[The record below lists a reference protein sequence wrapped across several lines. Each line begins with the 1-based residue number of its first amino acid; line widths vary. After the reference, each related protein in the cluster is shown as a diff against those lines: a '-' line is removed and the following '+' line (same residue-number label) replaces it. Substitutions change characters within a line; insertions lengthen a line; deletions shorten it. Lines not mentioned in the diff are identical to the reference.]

1 MAAPDPDIDP
11 QDADAERIDAESA
24 AGPPMARQIVALS
37 SIAIFVGLLAGAG
50 ASAFVAVEHH
60 LQNLVWQTLPES
72 MGLDQAPAWL
82 VVGLLVVGALI
93 TYVGLQLPGK
103 GGHAPLSGFAL
114 DIGPGTIISALVAA
128 LGSLIFGAVLG
139 PEAPLMAVGTA
150 VGALAFRD
158 KDKPIRLVMMLVG
171 AMAAIGAI
179 FGNPLVTC
187 VLLLEMAT
195 IAGPPLTAPP
205 VLMSALAGTA
215 SGYVLQVGL
224 GDWSGLGEAQLGL
237 KNLAPYTEVHVE
249 DLVTS
254 LVVAILVAL
263 VALAAR
269 LAGLRVATVARRQP
283 LLTIVAVG
291 VVVALSAIAVDA
303 ITGSGIAVV
312 LFSGQST
319 MQEYL
324 ALTSLGT
331 AVVILL
337 GKFVAYA
344 ACLGGG
350 FRGGPIFPAVALGVI
365 ISTSAT
371 TVVSGTSTSA
381 LAAAGI
387 AAAVAAAMR
396 LPFVALVMGVTMT
409 YPAGGATTVLAALGT
424 IIGLSVRMAGERFAP
439 SLRPAPAPSAPAGA
453 AAH

>member
-1 MAAPDPDIDP
+1 MAAPDADVDP
-11 QDADAERIDAESA
+11 SDADAERIDAESA
-24 AGPPMARQIVALS
+24 DGPPMARQIVALS
-37 SIAIFVGLLAGAG
+37 SIGLLVGLLAGAG
-50 ASAFVAVEHH
+50 ASLFVAVEHH
-60 LQNLVWQTLPES
+60 LQHYVWHTVPDA
-72 MGLDQAPAWL
+72 MGLDEAPAWL
-82 VVGLLVVGALI
+82 TALFLLVGALI
-93 TYVGLQLPGK
+93 TYAGMRLPGK

-114 DIGPGTIISALVAA
+114 DIGPDTVVSAIIAA
-128 LGSLIFGAVLG
+128 LGGLVFGAVLG

-150 VGALAFRD
+150 LGALAFRD
-158 KDKPIRLVMMLVG
+158 KANPIRLVMMLVG

-187 VLLLEMAT
+187 ILLLEMAA

-205 VLMSALAGTA
+205 VLMAALAGTA

-224 GDWSGLGEAQLGL
+224 GDWSGLGEAQLGI
-237 KNLAPYTEVHVE
+237 KNLTPYTEVQIG
-249 DLVTS
+249 DLLTAV
-254 LVVAILVAL
+254 VVAVVVAL

-269 LAGLRVATVARRQP
+269 LAGLRVAKVARRQP
-283 LLTIVAVG
+283 LPTILGAG
-291 VVVALSAIAVDA
+291 LVVALSAIVVDE
-303 ITGSGIAVV
+303 ITGAGTAVV

-331 AVVILL
+331 ATVILI

-365 ISTSAT
+365 ISTAAT

-381 LAAAGI
+381 LAAVGI
-387 AAAVAAAMR
+387 ASAVAAAMR
-396 LPFVALVMGVTMT
+396 LPFVALVLGVTMT

-439 SLRPAPAPSAPAGA
+439 ALRPTPASPPPA
-453 AAH
+453 AAAGH